1 MWEYLK
7 KYQIIIFLSL
17 VVGMMAWIK
26 LTYKP
31 TVEETVV
38 VKPTISVPTPT
49 AVPTT
54 EISEAE
60 KAADEQM
67 PLWRLLPYQGENFL
81 VKSYSD
87 IDKLV
92 VIKKGIS
99 KVETEK
105 RVKQWLM
112 ERGQD
117 PEKYKLEIS
126 D

>member
-1 MWEYLK
+1 
-7 KYQIIIFLSL
+7 
-17 VVGMMAWIK
+17 MMAWIK